1 MPIPLYRQFGEH
13 VSHLRPGKATRE
25 SNPTSCQP
33 ATSAVRHVLGRER
46 GRMHVPCRVT
56 CAEREKRE
64 FCFCSRLPRER
75 EDGFG
80 FECKGRGTRA
90 QEPHCVAVGRVFAPS
105 PQVAYFQAGHAL
117 LCLATIITRVLF
129 CLYPSKISLSLSSCL
144 GAVLVL
150 WLFRGLPKALR
161 CISLVSHT
169 TG

>member
-75 EDGFG
+75 EDGFR
-80 FECKGRGTRA
+80 FECKGRGTRV
-90 QEPHCVAVGRVFAPS
+90 QEPHCVAVGRVSSLHRHRSHISRPAMLCSAS
-105 PQVAYFQAGHAL
+105 PPL
-117 LCLATIITRVLF
+117 LLVSCSASTPAR
-129 CLYPSKISLSLSSCL
+129 SLSLSL
-144 GAVLVL
+144 FM
-150 WLFRGLPKALR
+150 FRGSA
-161 CISLVSHT
+161 STVVV
-169 TG
+169 